1 MSNNLWIELSDD
13 SAQNVSGGFNSA
25 FGNVYF
31 NEYFNVYKNVYSNV
45 DPRGYL
51 ATAESDAQAYGRGAV
66 AQIFTNTYTTPG
78 YTFAQGTSI
87 SASS

>member
-1 MSNNLWIELSDD
+1 MTTNFWIEISDD

-31 NEYFNVYKNVYSNV
+31 NENFYVNKSLYSYAN
-45 DPRGYL
+45 PTGYL
-51 ATAESDAQAYGRGAV
+51 ATAESDAKAYGYGAA

-78 YTFAQGTSI
+78 YAFAQGTSI
-87 SASS
+87 SASK